1 MTFGTSV
8 LDACPATFREQ
19 DFIPLAEKRYLTMK
33 IRALSVALALVFG
46 TVSIF
51 GQTSKL
57 SPTVREFISVDAP
70 VVALAHVRV
79 IDGTGGAPLEDQVV
93 IVADG
98 KIRSLGPFAGTKIP
112 ADAKVL
118 DLTGKSVIPGLV
130 GMHEHLFYVA
140 GLDLRTGRITFRS
153 QPFSFPRLY
162 LAAGATTI
170 RTAGTLDPFR
180 DLNVKKDIDRG
191 ASPGPKI
198 HLTAP
203 YLEGGPVPAIP
214 DMIDLGTPENVAKTV
229 NYWADQG
236 FTSFKAYVNLN
247 RAQLRAAVEAAH
259 KRGLKITG
267 HLCAVTYGE
276 AADIGI
282 DNLEHGFFAATD
294 FQPGKAPDQCPP
306 PIGGNST
313 LTAKSPEVQ
322 ALIKK
327 LVERK
332 VALTSTLPVFEEGP
346 GTPPIQRRVLDAMS
360 VSSKA
365 SCLDYHSLLHDAR
378 FKFLDEALAREY
390 AFERE
395 FVAAG
400 GLLLAGSDPTGSGCV
415 VAGFGTQRQVELLVL
430 AGFTPVEA
438 IRIATYNGAL
448 FLGEADRIGTIAAE
462 KQADLVVVNGNPA
475 RNIEDIENVETVF
488 KDGIGYDSQKL
499 IASVR
504 GQVGER

>member
-1 MTFGTSV
+1 
-8 LDACPATFREQ
+8 
-19 DFIPLAEKRYLTMK
+19 MK
-33 IRALSVALALVFG
+33 IRTLNIALALVLG
-46 TVSIF
+46 TTSVF
-51 GQTSKL
+51 GQAPKP
-57 SPTVREFISVDAP
+57 SPTIGEFISVDAP
-70 VVALAHVRV
+70 VVALSHVRV
-79 IDGTGGAPLEDQVV
+79 IDGTGAAPLEDQVV
-93 IVADG
+93 IIADG
-98 KIRSLGPFAGTKIP
+98 KIRSVGPFAGTKIP
-112 ADAKVL
+112 ADAKAL

-140 GLDLRTGRITFRS
+140 GIDLRTGRTTFRS

-180 DLNVKKDIDRG
+180 DLNIKKNIDRG
-191 ASPGPKI
+191 VSPGPKI

-203 YLEGGPVPAIP
+203 YLEGGPNPAFP
-214 DMIDLGTPENVAKTV
+214 DMADLGTPENVANTV

-259 KRGLKITG
+259 KRGMKITG

-306 PIGGNST
+306 PTGASAFGM

-322 ALIKK
+322 SLIKK

-346 GTPPIQRRVLDAMS
+346 GAPPIQRRVLDAMS
-360 VSSKA
+360 VQSKA

-378 FKFLDEALAREY
+378 FKFLNEALAREF

-395 FVAAG
+395 FAAAG
-400 GLLLAGSDPTGSGCV
+400 GLLLAGSDPTGGGCV
-415 VAGFGTQRQVELLVL
+415 IAGFGTQRQVELLVL

-448 FLGEADRIGTIAAE
+448 FLGEADRIGTIAAG
-462 KQADLVVVNGNPA
+462 KQADLAVINGNPA